1 MPKTITDLKV
11 EETLD
16 SRGRP
21 TLAVALSSGE
31 VATRVAVPSGKSTGR
46 REAVELR
53 DADGVGVKQA
63 IKLAHEVIKPALIGL
78 EVDQTKIDQTLLE
91 LDGTPEKRRLGGN
104 NLIGI
109 SMAVASLTAKL
120 AGKPL
125 WQSIAESG
133 GWRPKLPKWYLNI
146 INGGVHADFLLPFQ
160 EYMIILDG
168 QSPRANY
175 DQAHKIFD
183 QLGEIIK
190 ARYGEVS
197 LGDEGGYSPKLGS
210 LEAPF
215 ELLVEV
221 TKRESPEIKFAIDA
235 AASEFLERGHYR
247 VLGQDLKP
255 RELLAH
261 YEKLVKK
268 FPLTSIEDPFAEDD
282 LASFE
287 EIVVKLGQG
296 IDIVGDDLTTTNPAE
311 IKKMIEHRGA
321 NAVIIKPNQIGTMTE
336 TYEAV
341 KLAQAAGWGVIISHR
356 SGDTPDAFIADL
368 AVGVGADGIKAGSPN
383 PPERRAKYERLIEIA
398 EQEMV

>member
-146 INGGVHADFLLPFQ
+146 INGGVHANFLLPFQ

>member
-1 MPKTITDLKV
+1 MPKTITNL
-11 EETLD
+11 EITETLD

-21 TLAVALSSGE
+21 TLAVTLASGE
-31 VATRVAVPSGKSTGR
+31 VVASVAVPSGKSTGT

-63 IKLAHEVIKPALIGL
+63 IKLAHEIIKPALLGQ
-78 EVDQTKIDQTLLE
+78 EVDQRKIDQILLE
-91 LDGTPEKRRLGGN
+91 LDGTSEKRHLGGN

-109 SMAVASLTAKL
+109 SMATASLTAKL

-133 GWRPKLPKWYLNI
+133 GWRPKLPNWYFNI

-175 DQAHKIFD
+175 EQAHKIFD

-190 ARYGEVS
+190 ARYGEVP
-197 LGDEGGYSPKLGS
+197 LGDEGGYSPKLNS

-215 ELLVEV
+215 ELLLEA
-221 TKRESPEIKFAIDA
+221 TRGERPEIKFAIDA
-235 AASEFLERGHYR
+235 AASEFFNQNHYQI
-247 VLGQDLKP
+247 LGQELTAKDL
-255 RELLAH
+255 LDH
-261 YEKLVKK
+261 YVNLVQK
-268 FPLTSIEDPFAEDD
+268 FPLVSIEDPFAEDD

-287 EIVVKLGQG
+287 EIVEKLGSR
-296 IDIVGDDLTTTNPAE
+296 IDIVGDDLTTTNPTE
-311 IKKMIEHRGA
+311 IKKMIAHRGA

-336 TYEAV
+336 TYEAI
-341 KLAQAAGWGVIISHR
+341 KLAQAAGWKVIISHR